1 MRTDGSPAGV
11 AVQPPL
17 LELRGVRKRFG
28 HVEALKGVDFEVR
41 AGEIVA
47 LVGDNGAG
55 KSTLVKVL
63 VGVEQPDGGEIL
75 IEGTPTKVDS
85 PMQAKRL
92 GVDAVFQDLSLAL
105 DLTAVDNFFLG
116 REILRRGPLGW
127 FGFLDKKRMRRET
140 LAAFGEYGLKLARTD
155 TPVGAFSGGQRQNV
169 AVVRS
174 VASHSKVVLMDE
186 PTAALSLGQTRA
198 VLQLIRTVR
207 DAGTSVVLISH
218 DLPHVLEV
226 ADRIQVIRL
235 GRRVAEFK
243 RDEADLELLVDTM
256 TGIESENHGLNG
268 AAR

>member
-1 MRTDGSPAGV
+1 MRSEETTPA
-11 AVQPPL
+11 ADAPPL
-17 LELRGVRKRFG
+17 IELREIRKRFG
-28 HVEALKGVDFEVR
+28 HVEALKGVDFDVR
-41 AGEIVA
+41 DGEIVA

-63 VGVEQPDGGEIL
+63 VGVEQPDEGEIL
-75 IEGTPTKVDS
+75 IEGRPTSVDS
-85 PMQAKRL
+85 PLQAKRL
-92 GVDAVFQDLSLAL
+92 GIDAVFQDLSLAL
-105 DLTAVDNFFLG
+105 DLNAVDNFFLG
-116 REILRRGPLGW
+116 HEIVMRGPLGRL
-127 FGFLDKKRMRRET
+127 GFLDKKSMRRET
-140 LAAFGEYGLKLARTD
+140 LAAFAEYGLKLARTD

-174 VASHSKVVLMDE
+174 VASDSKVVLMDE

-198 VLQLIRTVR
+198 VLDLIRTVR

-235 GRRVAEFK
+235 GRRVAELK
-243 RDEADLELLVDTM
+243 RGEADLELLVDIM
-256 TGIESENHGLNG
+256 TGVETDSRETNG